1 MAETLNADL
10 VITDITDKDL
20 LSPGPSTVERP
31 MSIQDEPLP
40 EERPTPNKDKTLPE
54 DRSTPNK
61 DEAPT
66 EERPTLNKDETP
78 HESAVEIWRVF
89 VESTTLHGL
98 RYIFEKRHIRF
109 RIMWLVMLLTTSGYY
124 ILTVYCAFN
133 ITLAIQST
141 LCWSRN
147 IQNKWTLQLLRS
159 APSTS
164 LH

>member
-20 LSPGPSTVERP
+20 LSPEPPTEERP

-40 EERPTPNKDKTLPE
+40 EERP
-54 DRSTPNK
+54 TPNK

-89 VESTTLHGL
+89 VESTTLNGL
-98 RYIFEKRHIRF
+98 RYIFGKRHIRF
-109 RIMWLVMLLTTSGYY
+109 RMWLVMLLTTSGYH
-124 ILTVYCAFN
+124 IFTVYCAFN
-133 ITLAIQST
+133 KYFSHPINTVLVQKYPKQMDSPAVTI
-141 LCWSRN
+141 C
-147 IQNKWTLQLLRS
+147 
-159 APSTS
+159 PSTS

>member
-20 LSPGPSTVERP
+20 LSPEPPTEERP

-40 EERPTPNKDKTLPE
+40 EERP
-54 DRSTPNK
+54 TPNK

-89 VESTTLHGL
+89 VESTTMNGL

-109 RIMWLVMLLTTSGYY
+109 RM
-124 ILTVYCAFN
+124 
-133 ITLAIQST
+133 
-141 LCWSRN
+141 
-147 IQNKWTLQLLRS
+147 
-159 APSTS
+159 
-164 LH
+164 